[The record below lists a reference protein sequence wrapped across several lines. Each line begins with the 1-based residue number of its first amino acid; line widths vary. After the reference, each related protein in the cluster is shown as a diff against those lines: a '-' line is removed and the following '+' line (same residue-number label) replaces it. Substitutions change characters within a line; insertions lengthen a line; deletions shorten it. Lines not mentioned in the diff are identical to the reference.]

1 VNRRDQ
7 LLDAAIEVIGEQGIR
22 ALTHRAVDRAAGVPT
37 GSTSN
42 YFRTSDALLDAV
54 VERFVVRERANF
66 ESIAMAVGPGDPD
79 QLARAVT
86 EFARDAT
93 GPHRTLTLARYA
105 ILVEAAIRPGLRP
118 QLSESGAR
126 VNAWFI
132 SWMRRAGSQNPER
145 DTPIVMNAYTG
156 FVLHQLARPRPDF
169 DPGDDFRTLIRSLI
183 GEDVTAA
190 SARPEVP

>member
-1 VNRRDQ
+1 MNRRDQ
-7 LLDAAIEVIGEQGIR
+7 LLDAAIEVIGEHGMR

-66 ESIAMAVGPGDPD
+66 EAIAAAVGPGDPD

-132 SWMRRAGSQNPER
+132 SWMRHAGSQNPER

-169 DPGDDFRTLIRSLI
+169 DPGDAFHTLIRSLI
-183 GEDVTAA
+183 GDDLRMF
-190 SARPEVP
+190 S

>member
-7 LLDAAIEVIGEQGIR
+7 LLDAAIEVIGEHGMR

-66 ESIAMAVGPGDPD
+66 EAIAAAVGPGDPD
-79 QLARAVT
+79 QLACAVT

-93 GPHRTLTLARYA
+93 GPDRTLTLARYA

-118 QLSESGAR
+118 QLRESGAR

>member
-7 LLDAAIEVIGEQGIR
+7 LLDAAIEVIGEHGMR

-66 ESIAMAVGPGDPD
+66 EAIAAAVGPGDPD

-118 QLSESGAR
+118 QLRESGAR

-132 SWMRRAGSQNPER
+132 SWMRHAGSQNPER

-169 DPGDDFRTLIRSLI
+169 DPGADFRTLIRSLI

-190 SARPEVP
+190 FARPEVP